1 MSTAAAMVAAVYQ
14 AGSVGQEGSWRRAHG
29 VGPTGGGTWSEAMS
43 VGWTDAVPRPWMTAE
58 GSPASQGRAVDQ
70 GEDGDETGPARRARD
85 DERFAVDAVGQVAR
99 GDPADAPE
107 DRVRAPGEADS
118 GETLRDLDQAAPDAG
133 SGRR

>member
-1 MSTAAAMVAAVYQ
+1 MSTAAATVTAVYQ

-29 VGPTGGGTWSEAMS
+29 VGPTGGRVVAGDECRVDRRGVEALDDRGRESGAPGT
-43 VGWTDAVPRPWMTAE
+43 
-58 GSPASQGRAVDQ
+58 VDQ

-118 GETLRDLDQAAPDAG
+118 GETLRGLHQAVQDAG